1 MKKIVI
7 LITLFFPFMGLSMP
21 VDGYKDLKFG
31 MTLEQVRNTKLCD
44 SGWRTPK
51 LNEWQKVI
59 RSHWMCDQFL
69 FNNGHTF
76 AVVRFIG
83 GELSEIEVEIPEY
96 PKYTIDE
103 LSNALAEKYGEP
115 IIEKIDL
122 IEEDIKEGRTKKRKK
137 DESKLLERRRFADD
151 TVLLRFFT
159 YNGKVELPTL
169 FYSVPNIKKYSD
181 TEESNKAEK
190 KALIDSL

>member
-7 LITLFFPFMGLSMP
+7 LITLLFPFMVLSAP

-83 GELSEIEVEIPEY
+83 GELSEIEIEIPEY

-103 LSNALAEKYGEP
+103 LSNALTENM
-115 IIEKIDL
+115 
-122 IEEDIKEGRTKKRKK
+122 
-137 DESKLLERRRFADD
+137 ESPL
-151 TVLLRFFT
+151 
-159 YNGKVELPTL
+159 
-169 FYSVPNIKKYSD
+169 
-181 TEESNKAEK
+181 
-190 KALIDSL
+190 